1 MNRRSLLVIAALAA
15 VVPTTAQAQS
25 APPIGV
31 RAAGMGGAFTAVA
44 DDGSAPFW
52 NPAGLASG
60 TFAGFTLDGNSF
72 DRQSGLFFGFATP
85 PLGLTYYRTTATAP
99 PPSDRNGPVV
109 TTAIPH
115 AGGTF
120 VQSIG
125 DRGLA

>member
-1 MNRRSLLVIAALAA
+1 MEPRSVLLMMLGLLGAAAPSA
-15 VVPTTAQAQS
+15 FAQS

-60 TFAGFTLDGNSF
+60 TFAGLTLDGNSF

-85 PLGLTYYRTTATAP
+85 PLGLTYYRTAATAP

-109 TTAIPH
+109 T
-115 AGGTF
+115 
-120 VQSIG
+120 
-125 DRGLA
+125 